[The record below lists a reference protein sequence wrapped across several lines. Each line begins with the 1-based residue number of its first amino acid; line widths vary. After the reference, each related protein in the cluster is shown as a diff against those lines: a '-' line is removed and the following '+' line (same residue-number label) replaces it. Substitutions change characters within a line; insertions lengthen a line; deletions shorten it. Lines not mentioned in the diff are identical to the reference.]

1 METTYKTEPLTN
13 ADSEKI
19 INLILPIQQIENN
32 VPVTLEDQPD
42 LLNIESVYHKSG
54 GGFWGV
60 KNNDE
65 IIGTIALIAF
75 EGNGGAIR
83 KMFVKK
89 EFRGKEFG
97 LAQQLLE
104 TLIDYCKKHG
114 ITDLYLGTLDT
125 LKAAIRFYERN
136 GFELIA
142 KENLPLAFP
151 VMQVDNRFF
160 HLKIS

>member
-13 ADSEKI
+13 TDSEKI

-54 GGFWGV
+54 GGFWGI
-60 KNNDE
+60 KHNDE

-104 TLIDYCKKHG
+104 TLIDYCKKQG

-142 KENLPLAFP
+142 KETLPVSFP